1 MTHAGMPAT
10 ATLATSSTA
19 GSTSLDEVDA
29 STPSTTGVSH
39 RSLRAPGYSAGR
51 FELLLFPRAFDN
63 PTPSSSTR
71 ARLTLQS
78 GSTTTA

>member
-1 MTHAGMPAT
+1 MTHAGMLAT
-10 ATLATSSTA
+10 ATPATSSTA
-19 GSTSLDEVDA
+19 GGTPLDGVDA

-71 ARLTLQS
+71 ARLIMQS
-78 GSTTTA
+78 SLTTTA